1 MIDDS
6 TTALI
11 VVDMQ
16 NDFCSEEGF
25 YGRQGMP
32 IPPVRRA
39 IESLS
44 RLRDS
49 LRDRGVIVVYTR
61 LVHNP
66 AVADIH
72 ERHRI
77 LPTKWVGEHRRL
89 EPGTWGAAI
98 IDELTPLPDEAVFE
112 KSDYSAFFAT
122 GLEAYLRRRGVRT
135 LVLTGT
141 VDYACVLH
149 TAFDAFC
156 RDFDVL
162 VPRDCVSGWYPDL
175 GQAALRMVELLIG
188 RVVSGPELLDL
199 LVRRQ
204 P

>member
-1 MIDDS
+1 M
-6 TTALI
+6 

-16 NDFCSEEGF
+16 NDFCSEQGF
-25 YGRQGMP
+25 YGRRGMP

-39 IESLS
+39 IESLV

-49 LRDRGVIVVYTR
+49 LRDKGVIVIYTR
-61 LVHNP
+61 LVHDP
-66 AVADIH
+66 AEADIH

-77 LPTKWVGEHRRL
+77 LPSRWVGDDRRL
-89 EPGTWGAAI
+89 EPGTWGAEI
-98 IDELTPLPDEAVFE
+98 IDELTPRPDEAVFV
-112 KSDYSAFFAT
+112 KGDYSAFFAT
-122 GLEAYLRRRGVRT
+122 GLEPYLRRRGVRT

-188 RVVSGPELLDL
+188 RVVSEPELLDL
-199 LVRRQ
+199 VVTRQ